1 MLLSAVLLLAMSVV
15 DDPRFVEAGQKIA
28 AFDYEGALTLLDTLG
43 AEVTTPEDRVVVLLS
58 AGKARALLGDD
69 GAARSAF
76 EAALLLDRSAALS
89 NDTSPKV
96 RALFDDVRLHL
107 PPPTPAAPAAP
118 AATEAP
124 AQVEAPATVAAVEP
138 VPAAAEGVHW
148 LVPAVG
154 AGVGLT
160 GLVVGGIA
168 GYDTWSRAGV
178 ASAPSTS
185 QVDAVSNINA
195 ANTSLIV
202 ASVAGGAG
210 VLLIAVAGLSLLW

>member
-76 EAALLLDRSAALS
+76 EAALLLDRSAALG

-107 PPPTPAAPAAP
+107 PPPKPAAPAT
-118 AATEAP
+118 TEAP
-124 AQVEAPATVAAVEP
+124 AQVEAPATVVAVEP

-160 GLVVGGIA
+160 ALVVGGIA
-168 GYDTWSRAGV
+168 GFDTWSRAGV

-195 ANTSLIV
+195 ANTSLVI